1 MYHYLRGILVKKEL
15 DRVIVECGGIG
26 YEVMTSRNSSAEYEE
41 NSEIRIYTKMIIK
54 NSALDHY
61 LFGPGGDDYSAW
73 SLRDIERRLKQEI
86 AKTYGG

>member
-1 MYHYLRGILVKKEL
+1 MIDVNIYQ
-15 DRVIVECGGIG
+15 
-26 YEVMTSRNSSAEYEE
+26 E
-41 NSEIRIYTKMIIK
+41 NLFYTKMIIK

>member
-1 MYHYLRGILVKKEL
+1 MIDVNIYQ
-15 DRVIVECGGIG
+15 
-26 YEVMTSRNSSAEYEE
+26 E
-41 NSEIRIYTKMIIK
+41 NQFHTKMIIK
-54 NSALDHY
+54 NSALDHS

>member
-1 MYHYLRGILVKKEL
+1 MIDV
-15 DRVIVECGGIG
+15 
-26 YEVMTSRNSSAEYEE
+26 N
-41 NSEIRIYTKMIIK
+41 IYQEDLFDTKTLIK

>member
-1 MYHYLRGILVKKEL
+1 MASFIPGTPIQNSITRDII
-15 DRVIVECGGIG
+15 DRQMIDVNI
-26 YEVMTSRNSSAEYEE
+26 YQE
-41 NSEIRIYTKMIIK
+41 NLFYTKMIIK

>member
-1 MYHYLRGILVKKEL
+1 MIDVNIYQ
-15 DRVIVECGGIG
+15 
-26 YEVMTSRNSSAEYEE
+26 E
-41 NSEIRIYTKMIIK
+41 NLFHTKMIIK

-61 LFGPGGDDYSAW
+61 LSGPGGDDYSAW